1 MIYFDN
7 SATSRYKPKKMLDE
21 MVRELSDSANGGRS
35 AHGDA
40 LKTALKISSCRS
52 VLCDYLNANEIIF
65 TKNCTEAI
73 NIVLFGILKHG
84 DHVVTTVTEHNAVLR
99 PLFALEKAG
108 VITLSVIN
116 PDRNLKIN
124 PCHVAK
130 TIKENTALVALNA
143 VSNVTGVIN
152 DFEKSGVSPRK
163 EKSRSFLTRRR
174 LCRT

>member
-21 MVRELSDSANGGRS
+21 MVKELSDSANGGRS

-73 NIVLFGILKHG
+73 NIVLFG
-84 DHVVTTVTEHNAVLR
+84 
-99 PLFALEKAG
+99 
-108 VITLSVIN
+108 
-116 PDRNLKIN
+116 
-124 PCHVAK
+124 
-130 TIKENTALVALNA
+130 
-143 VSNVTGVIN
+143 
-152 DFEKSGVSPRK
+152 
-163 EKSRSFLTRRR
+163 
-174 LCRT
+174 